1 MGSEMCIRDRYGT
14 VHVGLLPARIPRVVF
29 GARCNTVPYM
39 LVCYLREFQ
48 GLYETIFGS
57 HAGPYFKPA
66 TVVRLYALRFEVMHY
81 SCRVSCNGAGHTS

>member
-1 MGSEMCIRDRYGT
+1 
-14 VHVGLLPARIPRVVF
+14 
-29 GARCNTVPYM
+29 M